1 MEVVRNSRR
10 TLTGVVTSD
19 KMDKTRVVE
28 IQTFKKHPL
37 YGKRMKH
44 NKKYKMHDEKNESKE
59 GDIVKMRETRKISKD
74 KYFMLIDIKSSSE
87 VRVKRDDPQT
97 IVNTLVPQTKVKKP
111 IVAKPAPVKAVA
123 KPVVKKVA
131 APIKVAVKPAAK
143 KVAAKP
149 VAKPAVKK
157 VAAKKPA
164 VKKVAAKKPAVKKAA
179 VKPAAKKTTATTKKP
194 AAKAA
199 TKKVAAKP
207 AAKAATKKVAAKP
220 ATKKPVAKKATKK

>member
-131 APIKVAVKPAAK
+131 APIKVAVKP
-143 KVAAKP
+143 
-149 VAKPAVKK
+149 VAKPAIKK
-157 VAAKKPA
+157 VAAKKP
-164 VKKVAAKKPAVKKAA
+164 VVKKAA

-207 AAKAATKKVAAKP
+207 A
-220 ATKKPVAKKATKK
+220 TKKPVAKKATKK